1 MSSTWFEILS
11 AAPHGFCGLVHISDY
26 ELLGKRIRDER
37 LLLRLTIEQLAERA
51 DKSTNYIGQIERND
65 GKPSLE
71 TIVDIAN
78 ALGTTA
84 DALLKDGL
92 KTEQRDGTIQEIST
106 LLYSLD
112 DNGKQFILD
121 MVKRYSH
128 YHQPPSSS
136 L

>member
-1 MSSTWFEILS
+1 M
-11 AAPHGFCGLVHISDY
+11 DY

-37 LLLRLTIEQLAERA
+37 LLLRLTIEQLAERV

-78 ALGTTA
+78 ALGTTV
-84 DALLKDGL
+84 DALLKDSL
-92 KTEQRDGTIQEIST
+92 KTEQHDGTIQEIST

-128 YHQPPSSS
+128 YHQPQSDNPPQKDGNP
-136 L
+136 LRCLFQYEPEQHHR

>member
-1 MSSTWFEILS
+1 M
-11 AAPHGFCGLVHISDY
+11 DY

-37 LLLRLTIEQLAERA
+37 LLLRLTIEQLAERV

-78 ALGTTA
+78 ALGTTV
-84 DALLKDGL
+84 DALLKDSL
-92 KTEQRDGTIQEIST
+92 QKEQRDSVVQEILT

-112 DNGKQFILD
+112 DNGKLFILD
-121 MVKRYSH
+121 VVKRYSY
-128 YHQPPSSS
+128 YHQPQGGNP
-136 L
+136 

>member
-1 MSSTWFEILS
+1 M
-11 AAPHGFCGLVHISDY
+11 DY

-37 LLLRLTIEQLAERA
+37 LLLRLTIEQLAERV

-78 ALGTTA
+78 ALGTTV
-84 DALLKDGL
+84 DALLKDSL
-92 KTEQRDGTIQEIST
+92 KTKQHDGTIQEIST

-128 YHQPPSSS
+128 YHQPLSDN

>member
-1 MSSTWFEILS
+1 M
-11 AAPHGFCGLVHISDY
+11 DY

-37 LLLRLTIEQLAERA
+37 LLLRLTIEQLAERV

-78 ALGTTA
+78 ALGTTV
-84 DALLKDGL
+84 DALLKDSL

-128 YHQPPSSS
+128 YHPPQSDS

>member
-1 MSSTWFEILS
+1 M
-11 AAPHGFCGLVHISDY
+11 DY

-37 LLLRLTIEQLAERA
+37 LLLRLTIEQLAERV

-78 ALGTTA
+78 ALGTTV
-84 DALLKDGL
+84 DELLKDSL
-92 KTEQRDGTIQEIST
+92 KTEQRDGVIQEIST

-121 MVKRYSH
+121 MVKRYRH
-128 YHQPPSSS
+128 YHQPQSGNI
-136 L
+136 